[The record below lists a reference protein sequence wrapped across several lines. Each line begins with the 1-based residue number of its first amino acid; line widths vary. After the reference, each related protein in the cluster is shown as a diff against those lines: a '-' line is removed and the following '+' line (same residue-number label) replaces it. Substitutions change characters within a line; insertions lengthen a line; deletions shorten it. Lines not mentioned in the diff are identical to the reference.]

1 MASGHTLLTIPSNA
15 CSLALYKAGVQSK
28 LNLVVLINPNT
39 DNFIRCTAPSRDLDN
54 ERHMRRSAA
63 HTDFLAE
70 RLEIADLWDN
80 YGIVG
85 DIKVIFLFPHQLFN
99 FNFTFRLCPS
109 FFYAALGLFTN
120 LSF

>member
-1 MASGHTLLTIPSNA
+1 MALGHTSPTIPSNA
-15 CSLALYKAGVQSK
+15 CLLALYKAGVQSK

-39 DNFIRCTAPSRDLDN
+39 DNFIRCTAPSHDLDN
-54 ERHMRRSAA
+54 GCHMHHSAA

-85 DIKVIFLFPHQLFN
+85 DIKVIFLFPCQLFN
-99 FNFTFRLCPS
+99 FNFTF
-109 FFYAALGLFTN
+109 
-120 LSF
+120 